1 MEEKEIMVLICGN
14 CGSLLHTGYS
24 TVAWGQTAPCENCGA
39 FGIPG
44 THSEKVT
51 QEKFDELLWKTKH
64 FSGNSNANN

>member
-1 MEEKEIMVLICGN
+1 MKKEIMVLICGN

-24 TVAWGQTAPCENCGA
+24 TNAWGQTAPCENCGE

-64 FSGNSNANN
+64 FPGNLNANN